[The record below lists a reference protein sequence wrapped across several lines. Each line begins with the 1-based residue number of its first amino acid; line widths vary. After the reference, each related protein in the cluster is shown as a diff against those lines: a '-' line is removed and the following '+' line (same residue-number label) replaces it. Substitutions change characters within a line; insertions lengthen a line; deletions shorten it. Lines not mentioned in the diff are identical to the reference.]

1 MQGYY
6 SSLSKHLKLSF
17 FFMIL
22 ISYSEGKWKVSV
34 VTSALRV
41 ASTTAKVSINVYG
54 TKESTG
60 PIMLINDSP
69 HPNFKS
75 GNEDIFFVS
84 LCKDIIEEILS
95 SYCIASKESFQGLK
109 HSKAILLDMIIPLL
123 TPHFFID
130 HSGINR

>member
-1 MQGYY
+1 
-6 SSLSKHLKLSF
+6 
-17 FFMIL
+17 MIL
-22 ISYSEGKWKVSV
+22 IFYSEGKWKVCV

-84 LCKDIIEEILS
+84 LLQRYITE
-95 SYCIASKESFQGLK
+95 
-109 HSKAILLDMIIPLL
+109 M
-123 TPHFFID
+123 
-130 HSGINR
+130 